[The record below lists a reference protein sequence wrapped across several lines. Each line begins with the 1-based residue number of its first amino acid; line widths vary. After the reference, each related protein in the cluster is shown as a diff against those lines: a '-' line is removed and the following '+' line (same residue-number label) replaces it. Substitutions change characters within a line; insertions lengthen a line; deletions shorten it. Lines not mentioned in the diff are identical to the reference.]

1 MNQSPGR
8 GLPKSSLENR
18 LTPLFARILVWGSA
32 LGILYLLRSFFLLLF
47 LTFVFAYV
55 QSNGVDRL
63 GRFVKNRSVCV
74 VIVGLGFLSLLIALG
89 VFLVPQVESQTK
101 AFANRFGVYV
111 QLVDQQIIAAAE
123 NYPLLDDAVKDY
135 GEKHP
140 PKKTRNGQVAPNNS
154 ITLALI
160 QTLFSPEEEVESG
173 DSLRRAIDTVR
184 NIGGRLLS
192 IGSAFLLALLLSF
205 LIVFDLPRLT
215 RSVHD
220 LRQTKLQFAYHEIA
234 HDILGFS
241 RVLGQAL
248 EAQLF
253 IAIVNMLLTS
263 VGIAFLGLTDSLA
276 FLSVIVFI
284 CSFVPV
290 VGVFISSIPICLVAL
305 QTLGLQGVMFA
316 ILLIVVIHVIEG
328 YVLNPRIYGSR
339 MRINPVIV
347 LVILTIGGKLF
358 HVWGLILGVPVCT
371 YFFQYAI
378 RDKTVEA
385 VDRAP

>member
-1 MNQSPGR
+1 MKQTDARNFSM
-8 GLPKSSLENR
+8 SSLENH
-18 LTPLFARILVWGSA
+18 LALLFSRILVWGA
-32 LGILYLLRSFFLLLF
+32 LLGILYILRSFFLLLF

-63 GRFVKNRSVCV
+63 VGFIKNRLVCV
-74 VIVGLGFLSLLIALG
+74 FIVGLAFLGILISLG

-101 AFANRFGVYV
+101 AFANQFGGYV
-111 QLVDQQIIAAAE
+111 KLVDQQIIAAAK
-123 NYPLLDDAVKDY
+123 NYPLLDEAIQDY
-135 GEKHP
+135 HETQAP
-140 PKKTRNGQVAPNNS
+140 TRNRNGHIASSNS

-160 QTLFSPEEEVESG
+160 ETLISPDEEIESG
-173 DSLRRAIDTVR
+173 DSLRTAIDTVR

-192 IGSAFLLALLLSF
+192 IGSAFMLALLLSF
-205 LIVFDLPRLT
+205 LIVYDLPRLT
-215 RSVHD
+215 RSVHG
-220 LRQTKLQFAYHEIA
+220 LQHTKLRFVYHEIA
-234 HDILGFS
+234 NDILGFS
-241 RVLGQAL
+241 RILGQAL

-253 IAIVNMLLTS
+253 IAIINTLLTA
-263 VGIAFLGLTDSLA
+263 VGIGFLGLTENLA
-276 FLSVIVFI
+276 FLSVTVFI

-305 QTLGLQGVMFA
+305 QTIGIQGVMFA
-316 ILLIVVIHVIEG
+316 ILLITFIHVIEG

-358 HVWGLILGVPVCT
+358 HIWGLILGVPVCT

-385 VDRAP
+385 SSPAV